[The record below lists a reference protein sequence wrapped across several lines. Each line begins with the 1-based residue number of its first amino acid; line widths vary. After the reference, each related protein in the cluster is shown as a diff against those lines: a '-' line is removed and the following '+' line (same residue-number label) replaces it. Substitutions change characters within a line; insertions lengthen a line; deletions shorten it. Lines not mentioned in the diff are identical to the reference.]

1 MTDHPATNHPATDES
16 LANETATHEVLDD
29 DATAHPQAASPKSRR
44 VDAVSVVAGVLFIA
58 IAILALTDRFW
69 AEIDPVLVV
78 GGAVVAV
85 GVAMIVGVI
94 LRGRRERE
102 PIDG

>member
-1 MTDHPATNHPATDES
+1 MTGEGTDEM
-16 LANETATHEVLDD
+16 LDND
-29 DATAHPQAASPKSRR
+29 DRQPQPGRKGPYRM
-44 VDAVSVVAGVLFIA
+44 DAVSAVAGLLFIA
-58 IAILALTDRFW
+58 VAILALADRFW
-69 AEIDPVLVV
+69 AEVDPVLVT

-94 LRGRRERE
+94 RRGRRERE

>member
-1 MTDHPATNHPATDES
+1 MTGEGTDEM
-16 LANETATHEVLDD
+16 LENDD
-29 DATAHPQAASPKSRR
+29 RQPRLGRKGPNRT
-44 VDAVSVVAGVLFIA
+44 DAVSAVAGLLFIA
-58 IAILALTDRFW
+58 VAILALADRFW
-69 AEIDPVLVV
+69 AEVDPVLVT

-94 LRGRRERE
+94 RRGRRERE

>member
-1 MTDHPATNHPATDES
+1 MTDEGTDEM
-16 LANETATHEVLDD
+16 LDND
-29 DATAHPQAASPKSRR
+29 DRQPQPDRKGPYRI
-44 VDAVSVVAGVLFIA
+44 DAVSVVAGLLFIA
-58 IAILALTDRFW
+58 IAILALADRFW
-69 AEIDPVLVV
+69 ADIDPVLVV

>member
-1 MTDHPATNHPATDES
+1 MTDEGTDEM
-16 LANETATHEVLDD
+16 LDND
-29 DATAHPQAASPKSRR
+29 DRQPQPGRKVPNRI
-44 VDAVSVVAGVLFIA
+44 DAVSAVAGLLFIA
-58 IAILALTDRFW
+58 IAILALADRFW
-69 AEIDPVLVV
+69 VEVDPVLVV

-94 LRGRRERE
+94 RRGRRERE

>member
-1 MTDHPATNHPATDES
+1 MTGEGADEM
-16 LANETATHEVLDD
+16 LDND
-29 DATAHPQAASPKSRR
+29 DRQPQPDRKGPHRI
-44 VDAVSVVAGVLFIA
+44 DAVSAVAGLLFIA
-58 IAILALTDRFW
+58 IAILALADRFW
-69 AEIDPVLVV
+69 ADVDPVLVV

-94 LRGRRERE
+94 LRSRRERE

>member
-1 MTDHPATNHPATDES
+1 MTDEGTDEM
-16 LANETATHEVLDD
+16 LDNEDRQSQSD
-29 DATAHPQAASPKSRR
+29 RKGPYRI
-44 VDAVSVVAGVLFIA
+44 DAVSAVAGLLFIA
-58 IAILALTDRFW
+58 VAILALADRFW
-69 AEIDPVLVV
+69 AEVDPVLVT

-94 LRGRRERE
+94 RRGRRERE